1 MTRQGDTQARVYY
14 CLTVKTGMVKAG
26 VAKAG
31 TAKAGVAKAGVV
43 NAGTV
48 ALHRRSAPV
57 LPAYS
62 KSDPE

>member
-14 CLTVKTGMVKAG
+14 CLTVKAGM
-26 VAKAG
+26 
-31 TAKAGVAKAGVV
+31 AKAGVAKAGVV
-43 NAGTV
+43 KAGTV
-48 ALHRRSAPV
+48 TLHRRSVPV